1 MSFTSVHRIIEAI
14 GRSHRDMA
22 PDIGDVAEWC
32 FGAIKRAGVYE
43 SFVESVGMSLDVVNG
58 YVKTPCNMIRLL
70 SVKENCSGCGSVSYT
85 QAKAGIRIRSSQTTV
100 HVTALLMPVDDDG
113 YPLIH
118 INLED
123 VCYWYCLEKMLIDPW
138 LNGKL
143 PDSKYNQVLDNV
155 TTEIHRAKAS
165 MANTTRDEMD
175 SVVRSVRAMWVG
187 PRFTGRG

>member
-1 MSFTSVHRIIEAI
+1 MSFIPIQRIVEAI
-14 GRSHRDMA
+14 GRSHRDLA
-22 PDIGDVAEWC
+22 PDIGDVAAWC
-32 FGAIKRAGVYE
+32 YEVIKRAGIYE
-43 SFVESVGMSLDVVNG
+43 GYTESMGMQLDVVNG
-58 YVKTPCNMIRLL
+58 YAKLPCNMVRLL
-70 SVKENCSGCGSVSYT
+70 AVDENCSGCGGVSYT
-85 QAKAGIRIRSSQTTV
+85 VAKVGIRVRSSHTTIRIS
-100 HVTALLMPVDDDG
+100 ALLFPTDEDG
-113 YPLIH
+113 YPLI
-118 INLED
+118 IDDLEQA
-123 VCYWYCLEKMLIDPW
+123 CYWYCLSKLLVDPW